1 MLFWIAAARIHSYW
15 TNWQKTS
22 LTIKTLNGEFTSNS
36 TAIEGLKVAS
46 ISKDNSEW
54 LPLPRTF
61 TRPDLPVD
69 NDDITKPSHLRKWK
83 YLENVTDQLN
93 FSGDISVG
101 LLIGANCTKALEP
114 IEILQSR
121 NGGPYAFKTRLGWCV
136 VGPVNRTKRNKV
148 SCNQIA
154 VNQADTKE
162 VGRHFFQ
169 FKKEVKE
176 NDLPDML
183 KQMYNHEFSESQHLV
198 NEDVANM
205 SQEDLKFIEILKNG
219 TELVGGHYQ
228 VPLPFRKDE
237 INLPNNR
244 SQAEKRFACLER
256 KLSRNLQFK
265 QDYMKFMNELILK
278 GYARESTSA
287 LEAGKC
293 WYLPHHG
300 VYHPNKPGKIRVVF
314 DLSAEFHGTSINKA
328 LLSGPNLTNQI
339 VGVLLHFREEQIAV
353 TGDIEAMYHQMKVPE
368 NQRCFLQFLWW
379 KDSDSSKVIVDHEMT
394 THVFGG
400 I

>member
-1 MLFWIAAARIHSYW
+1 M
-15 TNWQKTS
+15 
-22 LTIKTLNGEFTSNS
+22 
-36 TAIEGLKVAS
+36 
-46 ISKDNSEW
+46 
-54 LPLPRTF
+54 
-61 TRPDLPVD
+61 
-69 NDDITKPSHLRKWK
+69 
-83 YLENVTDQLN
+83 
-93 FSGDISVG
+93 
-101 LLIGANCTKALEP
+101 
-114 IEILQSR
+114 
-121 NGGPYAFKTRLGWCV
+121 

-244 SQAEKRFACLER
+244 SQAEKKFACLER
-256 KLSRNLQFK
+256 KLSRNPQFK

-287 LEAGKC
+287 AETVKY

-300 VYHPNKPGKIRVVF
+300 VYHPNKPGKIRVIF
-314 DLSAEFHGTSINKA
+314 NLSPDFHETSINKA
-328 LLSGPNLTNQI
+328 LLPGPDLTNQI
-339 VGVLLHFREEQIAV
+339 VGVLLQFRKGQIAV
-353 TGDIEAMYHQMKVPE
+353 TGYIEAMYHQVKVAQ
-368 NQRCFLQFLWW
+368 NQRCFLRFLW
-379 KDSDSSKVIVDHEMT
+379 
-394 THVFGG
+394 
-400 I
+400 

>member
-1 MLFWIAAARIHSYW
+1 M
-15 TNWQKTS
+15 
-22 LTIKTLNGEFTSNS
+22 
-36 TAIEGLKVAS
+36 
-46 ISKDNSEW
+46 
-54 LPLPRTF
+54 
-61 TRPDLPVD
+61 
-69 NDDITKPSHLRKWK
+69 
-83 YLENVTDQLN
+83 
-93 FSGDISVG
+93 
-101 LLIGANCTKALEP
+101 LEP

-162 VGRHFFQ
+162 VGRHIFQ
-169 FKKEVKE
+169 VKEVKE

-205 SQEDLKFIEILKNG
+205 SQEDLKFIEIPKNG
-219 TELVGGHYQ
+219 TDLVGGHYQ

-256 KLSRNLQFK
+256 KLPRNPQFK

-278 GYARESTSA
+278 GYARESASA
-287 LEAGKC
+287 VEAGKC
-293 WYLPHHG
+293 WYLPDHG
-300 VYHPNKPGKIRVVF
+300 VCHPNKPGKIRVVF
-314 DLSAEFHGTSINKA
+314 DLSAEFNGTSINKA
-328 LLSGPNLTNQI
+328 LLPGPGLTNQI
-339 VGVLLHFREEQIAV
+339 VGVLLQFREEQLAV
-353 TGDIEAMYHQMKVPE
+353 TGDIEAMYHQVKVPE
-368 NQRCFLQFLWW
+368 NQRCFLLFLWW
-379 KDSDSSKVIVDHEMT
+379 KDSDSSKVIADHEMT
-394 THVFGG
+394 AHVFGG
-400 I
+400 ISSPSCSNYALNKTAADNIKRRCLIYLETEFLCR

>member
-1 MLFWIAAARIHSYW
+1 M
-15 TNWQKTS
+15 
-22 LTIKTLNGEFTSNS
+22 
-36 TAIEGLKVAS
+36 
-46 ISKDNSEW
+46 
-54 LPLPRTF
+54 
-61 TRPDLPVD
+61 
-69 NDDITKPSHLRKWK
+69 
-83 YLENVTDQLN
+83 
-93 FSGDISVG
+93 
-101 LLIGANCTKALEP
+101 
-114 IEILQSR
+114 
-121 NGGPYAFKTRLGWCV
+121 

-219 TELVGGHYQ
+219 TDLVGGHYQ

-244 SQAEKRFACLER
+244 SQAEKKFACLER
-256 KLSRNLQFK
+256 KLSRNPQFK

-278 GYARESTSA
+278 GYVRESTSA

-300 VYHPNKPGKIRVVF
+300 VYHPNQPGKIRVVF

-328 LLSGPNLTNQI
+328 CCQDLT
-339 VGVLLHFREEQIAV
+339 
-353 TGDIEAMYHQMKVPE
+353 
-368 NQRCFLQFLWW
+368 
-379 KDSDSSKVIVDHEMT
+379 
-394 THVFGG
+394 
-400 I
+400 

>member
-1 MLFWIAAARIHSYW
+1 M
-15 TNWQKTS
+15 
-22 LTIKTLNGEFTSNS
+22 
-36 TAIEGLKVAS
+36 
-46 ISKDNSEW
+46 
-54 LPLPRTF
+54 
-61 TRPDLPVD
+61 
-69 NDDITKPSHLRKWK
+69 
-83 YLENVTDQLN
+83 
-93 FSGDISVG
+93 
-101 LLIGANCTKALEP
+101 LEP

-256 KLSRNLQFK
+256 KLPRNPQFK

-278 GYARESTSA
+278 GYARESASA
-287 LEAGKC
+287 VEAGKC
-293 WYLPHHG
+293 WYLPDHG
-300 VYHPNKPGKIRVVF
+300 VCHPNKPGKIRVVF
-314 DLSAEFHGTSINKA
+314 DLSAEFNGTSINKA
-328 LLSGPNLTNQI
+328 LLPGPGLTNQI
-339 VGVLLHFREEQIAV
+339 VGVLLQFREEQLAV
-353 TGDIEAMYHQMKVPE
+353 TGDIEAMYHQVKVPE
-368 NQRCFLQFLWW
+368 NQRCFLLFLWW
-379 KDSDSSKVIVDHEMT
+379 KDSDSSKVIADHEMT
-394 THVFGG
+394 AHVFGG
-400 I
+400 ISSPSCSNCALKKTAVDNIKKHGEDVSSILRRNFYVGDMLKSFPSPKIAVDIFIKSNHCGRKVALILQNSLVII